1 MKILHHLVIACVAA
15 GCTTAAAADAHVPDA
30 RAALYSFNDL
40 YRLTVNGA
48 IPELPGGELRPVSV
62 ASAEPVSAST
72 EFTFTPST
80 EVRFTISP
88 VPGPGRWPLLLAGL
102 AAAAWVAHRRLTRP
116 L

>member
-1 MKILHHLVIACVAA
+1 MMILHRLLILCLAA
-15 GCTTAAAADAHVPDA
+15 GCATRAAADDS

-48 IPELPGGELRPVSV
+48 I
-62 ASAEPVSAST
+62 AEPIGTPVPASEAREVRVATAPSVPT
-72 EFTFTPST
+72 EF
-80 EVRFTISP
+80 RFTITP

-102 AAAAWVAHRRLTRP
+102 AACAWVAHRRLTRP